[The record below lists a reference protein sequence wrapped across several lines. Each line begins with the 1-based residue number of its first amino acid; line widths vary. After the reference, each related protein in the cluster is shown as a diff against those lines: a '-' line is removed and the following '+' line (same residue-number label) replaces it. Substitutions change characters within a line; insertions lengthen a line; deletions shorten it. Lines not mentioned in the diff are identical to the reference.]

1 MSSTASASSVFS
13 YLALVHNGK
22 VLAIKLAVFFE
33 ELNTVVL

>member
-1 MSSTASASSVFS
+1 VAVVHH
-13 YLALVHNGK
+13 LVHNGK